1 MAEDNKDKLSIQS
14 ENNYGFPFVEVT
26 PLEENSKKNT
36 FSYEEPERE
45 EKPVMSEEKPALI
58 KEIKQSSVL
67 VKKKRSQL
75 PLQLSL
81 VMIILIILSVMA
93 YFLYFLPENNEGQ
106 FEQAFIPPKVE
117 LEEEPVKEIV
127 PELPAESQKEESE
140 NDEKLEETVEEVAEV
155 VKEASPPLS
164 DSPLK
169 TGNIN
174 KVTSKSGAPEYYII
188 VSSTVSEKVALDEA
202 QKLIDKNNEVWLIYP
217 YGETTNFRLAIGKYS
232 AFAEATEALE
242 KRKEDF
248 DASIWILKY

>member
-1 MAEDNKDKLSIQS
+1 MAEENKDKLSVEN

-36 FSYEEPERE
+36 FSYEDRE
-45 EKPVMSEEKPALI
+45 KEKKSVMTEEKPALI
-58 KEIKQSSVL
+58 KENKQSSVL

-93 YFLYFLPENNEGQ
+93 YFLYFLPENEEDQ
-106 FEQAFIPPKVE
+106 FEQATIPPKVE
-117 LEEEPVKEIV
+117 LEEAINEVV
-127 PELPAESQKEESE
+127 PELPMESQKEEGE
-140 NDEKLEETVEEVAEV
+140 NNEQVEENVEEVAEV
-155 VKEASPPLS
+155 VKEEPASVSIAPVQ
-164 DSPLK
+164 

-174 KVTSKSGAPEYYII
+174 KVTSKSGAPEYFII
-188 VSSTVSEKVALDEA
+188 VSSTVSEKVALEEA

-232 AFAEATEALE
+232 AFAEATKALE
-242 KRKEDF
+242 KRKADF